1 MLKKEIFLHIA
12 IIAII
17 FGSLILALVNTGDWT
32 ILLVLVIVVIFGIIA
47 WILGMVVTPKLHKVY
62 FQIQRLSFLHRVF
75 GQKWISNED
84 YFISKTIRDPVSS
97 LFLLWIGSWALV
109 VSIAS
114 SLVDSTG
121 ILFLNSISLEVPLSE
136 GFDSLFLAWFLIP
149 LVSLIVIPISV
160 IESSNLRIFLKNKG
174 VILSPTT
181 PFRYAIGGFFTLNI
195 LSQILRGLDI
205 AEILISIVAL
215 STPFYVM
222 ALLHRVYSEKIL
234 VNNFKRYLR
243 SKGIVEKDV
252 NIT

>member
-1 MLKKEIFLHIA
+1 MKKEVFLHIG
-12 IIAII
+12 IITII
-17 FGSLILALVNTGDWT
+17 FGSIVIAFVNTGEWT
-32 ILLVLVIVVIFGIIA
+32 ILLILAIVIIFGVVAWVLGIVVA
-47 WILGMVVTPKLHKVY
+47 PKLHKVY
-62 FQIQRLSFLHRVF
+62 FQIQKLAYLHRIF
-75 GQKWISNED
+75 GQRWISNED
-84 YFISKTIRDPVSS
+84 YFISKTTRDPIGS

-114 SLVDSTG
+114 GLMTSTG
-121 ILFLNSISLEVPLSE
+121 DIFLNSVSLEIPLSE

-181 PFRYAIGGFFTLNI
+181 PFRYAIGGFFTINI

-205 AEILISIVAL
+205 VEIFISIVAL

-222 ALLHRVYSEKIL
+222 ALLHRAFSEKIL
-234 VNNFKRYLR
+234 VNNFKKYL
-243 SKGIVEKDV
+243 KTQGISEKDV

>member
-1 MLKKEIFLHIA
+1 MAFINTGQWTIFLI
-12 IIAII
+12 
-17 FGSLILALVNTGDWT
+17 
-32 ILLVLVIVVIFGIIA
+32 LVIVVIYGIIA
-47 WILGMVVTPKLHKVY
+47 WILGRAVTPKLHKVY
-62 FQIQRLSFLHRVF
+62 FQIQRWAFMHRVF
-75 GQKWISNED
+75 GQKLISNED
-84 YFISKTIRDPVSS
+84 YFISKTTRDPIGS

-109 VSIAS
+109 VSVAS
-114 SLVDSTG
+114 SLVESTG
-121 ILFLNSISLEVPLSE
+121 GIFLNSLSLEVPLSE

-160 IESSNLRIFLKNKG
+160 IESSNLRVFLKNKG

-205 AEILISIVAL
+205 VEIFISIIAL

-222 ALLHRVYSEKIL
+222 ALLHRAFSEKKL
-234 VNNFKRYLR
+234 VNNFKKYLR
-243 SKGIVEKDV
+243 SKGISEKDV

>member
-1 MLKKEIFLHIA
+1 MAF
-12 IIAII
+12 
-17 FGSLILALVNTGDWT
+17 VNTGEWT
-32 ILLVLVIVVIFGIIA
+32 ILLILGIVIIFGAVA
-47 WILGMVVTPKLHKVY
+47 WVLGIKITPKLHKVY
-62 FQIQRLSFLHRVF
+62 FQIQRLAFLHRIF
-75 GQKWISNED
+75 GQRWISNED
-84 YFISKTIRDPVSS
+84 YFISKTTRDPIGS

-114 SLVDSTG
+114 GLMASTG
-121 ILFLNSISLEVPLSE
+121 DIFLNSVSLEIPLSE

-181 PFRYAIGGFFTLNI
+181 PFRYAIGGFFTINI

-205 AEILISIVAL
+205 VEIFISIVAL

-222 ALLHRVYSEKIL
+222 ALLHRIFSEKIL
-234 VNNFKRYLR
+234 VNNFKKYLKT
-243 SKGIVEKDV
+243 KGISEKDV